1 MSYGKALLFVAAAVV
16 VLTPLRSPAP
26 LVYTP
31 GEGWYY
37 ELPGQT
43 LNWQRSRARDQME
56 VALQFYK
63 ERDYSNALRAA
74 YRVVQVWPLSDYA
87 PDAEYLMGRCLE
99 EKQKDEAA
107 FKAYQTLIE
116 KYPNSPRYEE
126 VIWRQY
132 IIANRFLNGEW
143 VKLWGVVPFFPSMD
157 TAAHMFDNIVT
168 NGPYSD
174 VAPHAQLRIGVA
186 REKQRDYE
194 SAVAAYGLA
203 ADRYHDQPRIA
214 ADAVF
219 RQAESYQKQAA
230 TAEYDQ
236 GTAEQ
241 AIETFTD
248 FMTLFPDDKRV
259 PQAQK
264 AIVSLK
270 AEQVHGA
277 FEVAQ
282 FYENSHRWDG
292 AAIYYNQVLQL
303 DPNSP
308 YAETARRRIEVLKP
322 RLHVSEN

>member
-1 MSYGKALLFVAAAVV
+1 M
-16 VLTPLRSPAP
+16 PLHSPAP

-31 GEGWYY
+31 GEGWFY

-43 LNWQRSRARDQME
+43 SNWQRSRARDQLA
-56 VALQFYK
+56 VAQQNFK
-63 ERDYSNALRAA
+63 ERDYSTALRAA
-74 YRVVQVWPLSDYA
+74 YRVVQMWPLSDYA
-87 PDAEYLMGRCLE
+87 PDAEYLVGRCLE
-99 EKQKDEAA
+99 AQHKDEAA
-107 FKAYQTLIE
+107 FKAYQAIIE

-126 VIWRQY
+126 VVWRQY
-132 IIANRFLNGEW
+132 QIASRFLGGEW
-143 VKLWGVVPFFPSMD
+143 TKLWNVVPFFPSMD
-157 TAAHMFDNIVT
+157 TAAQMFDNIVT

-174 VAPHAQLRIGVA
+174 VAPHAQLRIGAA

-194 SAVAAYGLA
+194 SAVSAYGTA
-203 ADRYHDQPRIA
+203 ADRYHDQPTIA

-219 RQAESYQKQAA
+219 RMAESYRKQAA

-248 FMTLFPDDKRV
+248 FTNMFAADKRV
-259 PQAQK
+259 PEAQRDVV
-264 AIVSLK
+264 ALK

-282 FYENSHRWDG
+282 FYENSRKWDG

-308 YAETARRRIEVLKP
+308 YAQTARRHIEILKP
-322 RLHVSEN
+322 RLHVSDN